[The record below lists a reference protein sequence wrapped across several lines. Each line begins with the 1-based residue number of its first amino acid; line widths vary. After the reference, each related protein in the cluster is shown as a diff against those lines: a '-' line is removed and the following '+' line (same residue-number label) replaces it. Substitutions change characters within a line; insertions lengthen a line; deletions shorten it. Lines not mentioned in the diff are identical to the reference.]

1 MLHLRPSQY
10 KILTLSLK
18 RPGKDRQGQV
28 SALEICT
35 YGE

>member
-10 KILTLSLK
+10 KTLTSSLK
-18 RPGKDRQGQV
+18 RPGKDRQDQV
-28 SALEICT
+28 SALEIFT